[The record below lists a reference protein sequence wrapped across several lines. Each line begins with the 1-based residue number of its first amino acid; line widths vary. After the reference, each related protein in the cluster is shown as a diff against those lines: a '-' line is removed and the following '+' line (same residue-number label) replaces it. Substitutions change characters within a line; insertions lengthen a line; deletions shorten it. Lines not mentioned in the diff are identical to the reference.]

1 MGTLRTILAIAVI
14 VYHSFTIFGLRLCG
28 GQIAVESFYM
38 ISGFYMALI
47 LNEKYVGVG
56 SYRKFI
62 LSRFYRIFPVYWVV
76 LIAAL
81 VLSLIGYYWF
91 NNAFYLSRFISNKE
105 CLSLTTIGYFIFE
118 NLIII
123 GQDILYFLRLDEWC
137 NPKLTYFVLSYKHT
151 GYQYL
156 LVPQAWSISLELL
169 FYSIA
174 PFMVRKKIAW
184 QLAIIII
191 AMGFKIMYALQFNLS
206 LDPWSYRFF
215 PFEIGFFMLGSI
227 AYQMYQYFKSK
238 PVPPYIGYVLLTSCI
253 TGVFIINLIPEPTN
267 FKNLIFYTLIFCSIP
282 FIFLALKDNAIDRYI
297 GELSFSIYISHHLIV
312 SVFRSFFYH
321 HFHWISY
328 YGYAVVLASLL
339 LAIIFQKLIIKPLEL
354 RRIKRFS

>member
-1 MGTLRTILAIAVI
+1 
-14 VYHSFTIFGLRLCG
+14 
-28 GQIAVESFYM
+28 M

-62 LSRFYRIFPVYWVV
+62 LSRCYRIFPVYWVV
-76 LIAAL
+76 LMAAL
-81 VLSLIGYYWF
+81 ALSVIGYCWF
-91 NNAFYLSRFISNKE
+91 DNAFYLSRFMSNKE

-123 GQDILYFLRLDEWC
+123 GQDVLYFLRLDEWC
-137 NPKLTYFVLSYKHT
+137 HPQFTYFVLSYKHT

-174 PFMVRKKIAW
+174 PLMVRKKIAW
-184 QLAIIII
+184 QWAIIMI
-191 AMGFKIMYALQFNLS
+191 AMGFKILYAFQFNLS

-215 PFEIGFFMLGSI
+215 PFEIGYFMLGSI
-227 AYQMYQYFKSK
+227 AYQMYHYLKPK
-238 PVPPYIGYVLLTSCI
+238 PVSPYIGYALLACCLV
-253 TGVFIINLIPEPTN
+253 GVFTVNILPLPTN
-267 FKNLIFYTLIFCSIP
+267 FKNVFFYALIFCSIP
-282 FIFLALKDNAIDRYI
+282 FIFLALKDNVLDRYI

-312 SVFRSFFYH
+312 SVFRSFFYQ
-321 HFHWISY
+321 HFQWISY
-328 YGYAVVLASLL
+328 YGYAVVVASLL
-339 LAIIFQKLIIKPLEL
+339 LAIIFQKTIIKPLEL
-354 RRIKRFS
+354 RRIKRFA

>member
-1 MGTLRTILAIAVI
+1 
-14 VYHSFTIFGLRLCG
+14 
-28 GQIAVESFYM
+28 M

-62 LSRFYRIFPVYWVV
+62 LSRCYRIFPVYWVV
-76 LIAAL
+76 LMAAL
-81 VLSLIGYYWF
+81 ALSIIGYYWF
-91 NNAFYLSRFISNKE
+91 DNAFYLSRFMSNKE

-123 GQDILYFLRLDEWC
+123 GQDVLYFLRLDEWC

-169 FYSIA
+169 FYCIA

-184 QLAIIII
+184 QLAIVMV
-191 AMGFKIMYALQFNLS
+191 AMGFKILYALQYNLS

-227 AYQMYQYFKSK
+227 AYQMYQYLKPK
-238 PVPPYIGYVLLTSCI
+238 PVSPYIGYVLLICCLV
-253 TGVFIINLIPEPTN
+253 GVFTINVMPLPTN
-267 FKNLIFYTLIFCSIP
+267 IKNLVFYILIFCSIP
-282 FIFLALKDNAIDRYI
+282 FIFLALKDSPIDRYI

-321 HFHWISY
+321 HFQWISY
-328 YGYAVVLASLL
+328 YGYSVVIASLV
-339 LAIIFQKLIIKPLEL
+339 LAIIFQKTIIKPLEL